1 MRIRAGD
8 KIDSKVFS
16 FYKSHH
22 FSEVAKLVIKGSTF
36 VLFVDLYSPWSW
48 AVKQSLIRNFDVL
61 MAISASPSVSS
72 SMYCNILQSRRP
84 EVFVLKKCFLQEVSF
99 WMDNGHPSLQRNLTP
114 RGNSSVSKCWT
125 GLCSVWWSWFELWI
139 WPHRPVLC
147 LDWNRPQVSFEL
159 GFNAICSAI
168 QELGLA
174 PGNASTVL

>member
-1 MRIRAGD
+1 MRIIAGD

-22 FSEVAKLVIKGSTF
+22 FSEVAKLVIKGSKF
-36 VLFVDLYSPWSW
+36 VLFVDLYYLSSW
-48 AVKQSLIRNFDVL
+48 VVKQSLIRNFDVL
-61 MAISASPSVSS
+61 MAVSAWPSQYPTVRIAT
-72 SMYCNILQSRRP
+72 YWNP

-114 RGNSSVSKCWT
+114 RGNSSVSKWWT
-125 GLCSVWWSWFELWI
+125 GLCLVWWSWFELWI